1 MSMIKSTIT
10 NAADITILTLIDNTY
25 RTIRGNNSIA
35 ACVVE
40 APKGPVGRV
49 LNVHG
54 ENWRDILG
62 KPFHAR
68 EGIKSEGLRHLNEAA
83 EACESVQVVRV
94 VAEDAEFPSIG
105 FNSTGAAEP
114 ITKSSHK
121 YGTTVE
127 SDTGVAIT
135 VYPKDGDPSTKR
147 KISITNV
154 DTEKE
159 RITLEVTEQDSLG
172 ADQLVERLTFSFD
185 PDAVDD
191 MGAPAY
197 VESVFENFSTRLD
210 VSVGPDASIA
220 DFAVTGPEAFEGG
233 TNGGVPT
240 TEDYKKAWN
249 AFRDMRVD
257 LNFMF
262 AAGNYDVDV
271 LANCIEI
278 AEGRHAQFFFDA
290 PAQLGNDAAVNWLSN
305 AALQSRQANC
315 YHGAFSFQDPF
326 YGGRAVWGYS
336 GAVAAARARGN
347 ANFAG
352 NVPGVHYAAAGTKR
366 GGINRRGARA
376 LYATDPLD
384 KDAFYTARI
393 NPILANETGPG
404 VVIGDDLAIHFQE
417 NYSRF
422 GWVNSITNYIVHRF
436 MQAAAFAKFEPDG
449 LTRDILTDLTTE
461 MMEELVTAGALVRPR
476 DDANGGNRPYVIKVE
491 QVEID
496 LWKVTWEVCPTG
508 AARRIA
514 GQPKLIK

>member
-10 NAADITILTLIDNTY
+10 NAADITILKLIDNTY

-62 KPFHAR
+62 KPFHPR
-68 EGIKSEGLRHLNEAA
+68 EGTKSEGLRHLNEAA
-83 EACESVQVVRV
+83 EQCESVQVVRV
-94 VAEDAEFPSIG
+94 VAEDAMFPTIT
-105 FNSTGAAEP
+105 FNSTGATEA
-114 ITKSSHK
+114 ITKDAHT
-121 YGTTVE
+121 YGTAVVA
-127 SDTGVAIT
+127 DTGVALT
-135 VYPKDGDPSTKR
+135 VFPKDGDPSTKR
-147 KISITNV
+147 KLNIANV

-159 RITLEVTEQDSLG
+159 RVTLEVIEPDTLG
-172 ADQLVERLTFSFD
+172 QEEVVERLTFSFD

-210 VSVGPDASIA
+210 VAVGPDASIA
-220 DFAVTGPEAFEGG
+220 DFTVSTAPEAFEGG

-240 TEDYKKAWN
+240 TDDYKKAWD
-249 AFRDMRVD
+249 AYRDMRVD

-271 LANCIEI
+271 LANCLEI

-290 PAQLGNDAAVNWLSN
+290 PPQLGNDAAMQWLN
-305 AALQSRQANC
+305 DAALQSRQANC

-326 YGGRAVWGYS
+326 YGGRTVWGYS

-347 ANFAG
+347 GNFSG
-352 NVPGVHYAAAGTKR
+352 NVPGIHYAAAGIKR
-366 GGINRRGARA
+366 GTINRRGARA
-376 LYATDPLD
+376 LYADALD
-384 KDAFYTARI
+384 KDAFYDARI

-404 VVIGDDLAIHFQE
+404 VIIGDDLAIHFEE

-436 MQAAAFAKFEPDG
+436 IQAATYAKFEPDG
-449 LTRDILTDLTTE
+449 LTREILTDLTTE
-461 MMEELVTAGALVRPR
+461 MMDELVTAGALVPPR
-476 DDANGGNRPYVIKVE
+476 DPSGGSSPYIVKVE